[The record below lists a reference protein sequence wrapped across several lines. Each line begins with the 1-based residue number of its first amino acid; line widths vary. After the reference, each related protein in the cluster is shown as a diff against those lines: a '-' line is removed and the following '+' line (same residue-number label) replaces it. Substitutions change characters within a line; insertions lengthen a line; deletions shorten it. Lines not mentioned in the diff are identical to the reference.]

1 MPAYAYLALTFCGGV
16 GVATPVYSDT
26 IANKRLVK
34 KPPVRQ
40 NPENGVCK
48 SYACLSVYH
57 SSILSTVT
65 VDLFDP
71 RIEDTTNTKTMLHN
85 TADRIV

>member
-1 MPAYAYLALTFCGGV
+1 MHTLLLHFAEVLELQLQVTV
-16 GVATPVYSDT
+16 GT
-26 IANKRLVK
+26 IVKRLVK
-34 KPPVRQ
+34 KPTVRQ

-71 RIEDTTNTKTMLHN
+71 RIEDTTNTKDMLHN